1 MSTITLRVDERVRDE
16 LDAVARAR
24 GVTVSDLVRGYIE
37 AQHGGG
43 DDRLDAAPP
52 RTLALEQ
59 RHALV
64 LMHRVLAK
72 IGDDDYSPGHHERA
86 IEALISGYTAEYGKE
101 FAGYSREM
109 PRRDCELV
117 WDILDL
123 FRIVRSSVRRLAADE
138 RAQLTESEL
147 RALEFQGFDAN
158 DAVES
163 TLLSYA
169 RYLIDGG
176 KWEELARYFDDEHS
190 RGNSHGRMLGRYQ
203 RQLDVFRP
211 IWSQAARSFDLR
223 DLTLDQLRAIA
234 SA

>member
-1 MSTITLRVDERVRDE
+1 MATITLRVDERVRDE

-43 DDRLDAAPP
+43 DDRLAAAPP

-72 IGDDDYSPGHHERA
+72 IGDDDYPPGHHERA
-86 IEALISGYTAEYGKE
+86 IEALTSGYTAEYGEE

-117 WDILDL
+117 WEILNMFSDVTTSL
-123 FRIVRSSVRRLAADE
+123 SRLPADE
-138 RAQLTESEL
+138 RSQLTDTEV
-147 RALEFQGFDAN
+147 RRLEFQGFDAN
-158 DAVES
+158 DTLES
-163 TLLSYA
+163 TMLSYA

-176 KWEELARYFDDEHS
+176 KWKELAPYFDGKHKD
-190 RGNSHGRMLGRYQ
+190 GNSHVQMLGRYQ
-203 RQLDVFRP
+203 RQLDVYRP
-211 IWSQAARSFDLR
+211 IASQLARTFDLR
-223 DLTLDQLRAIA
+223 DLTLEELRAIA
-234 SA
+234 AA